1 MSDPGVANT
10 WVLDTNLLIIRL
22 LVPSGTAAKAV
33 NHALERGILLVSE
46 ATLQELATVLGRSK
60 FDSYVSREDRQQFI
74 RLLGGVARVVAIPAP
89 IRACRD
95 PKNDKFL
102 EVAVHGEARAII
114 TGDAD
119 LLDLDPFH
127 GIRILRPADFL
138 RMQDR

>member
-10 WVLDTNLLIIRL
+10 WVLDTNLLISRL

-46 ATLQELATVLGRSK
+46 ATLQELATVLARSK
-60 FDSYVSREDRQQFI
+60 FDPYVSREDRQQFI

-95 PKNDKFL
+95 PKDDKFL

-127 GIRILRPADFL
+127 RIRILRPADFL
-138 RMQDR
+138 QLNDG

>member
-10 WVLDTNLLIIRL
+10 WVLDTNLLISRL

-95 PKNDKFL
+95 PKDDKFL

-127 GIRILRPADFL
+127 GIRIVQPADFL
-138 RMQDR
+138 RDR